1 MANILP
7 PERLRLLKKTQRVRL
22 LFALGTVASIA
33 GIIALVALLPSYL
46 AVQLGPH
53 APEVGG
59 NIKTASS
66 TLAVSEAQNLV
77 TVLQPLMSTT
87 TTSTSVEAVQAAVSL
102 KPPGVIIDRIEYS
115 RGAISGA
122 IVLGGEAKSASDID
136 AYRTRLSKDTHFTQ
150 VNVPVSA
157 LAGTSNGRFAITLTG
172 RF

>member
-7 PERLRLLKKTQRVRL
+7 PERLKLLKKRKRARL
-22 LFALGTVASIA
+22 LFAFGIVASIA
-33 GIIALVALLPSYL
+33 GVIALIALLPSYL

-53 APEVGG
+53 APSAGN
-59 NIKTASS
+59 NIKSASS

-77 TVLQPLMSTT
+77 TVLRPIMSTT

-102 KPPGVIIDRIEYS
+102 KPLGVIVDRIEYS
-115 RGAISGA
+115 RSTGMGS

-136 AYRTRLSKDTHFTQ
+136 AYRTRLLKDNHFTQ
-150 VNVPVSA
+150 VNVPVSV